1 MPSFITRR
9 AVAHSADAMF
19 ALVADVEKYPEF
31 VPLCE
36 SLRIQSRESRS
47 DGRERVIARMAVGY
61 GPIQEAFVSDVLLDP
76 VKRLIVASYIDGPFR
91 SLENRWTFRDDP
103 DNAGCEVEFF
113 IAYEFK
119 SLPLQILM
127 GAMFDKA
134 FRKFTAA
141 FEGRANAL
149 YGKQPAVAAATLPL
163 LKTASIERV

>member
-19 ALVADVEKYPEF
+19 ALVADVERYPEF

-36 SLRIQSRESRS
+36 SLTVRSRETLV
-47 DGRERVIARMAVGY
+47 DGRERIIARMSAGY
-61 GPIQEAFVSDVLLDP
+61 GPIQEAFVSDVLLDR
-76 VKRLIVASYIDGPFR
+76 VKRVIVASYIDGPFR
-91 SLENRWTFRDDP
+91 SLENRWTFREDGD
-103 DNAGCEVEFF
+103 AGCLVEFF

-119 SLPLQILM
+119 SLPLQLLM

-141 FEGRANAL
+141 FEERANAL
-149 YGKQPAVAAATLPL
+149 YGKRSTSAVTALTADARATQ
-163 LKTASIERV
+163 RV